1 MLKYPAGLPIVELS
15 QDNGNWQPVKAK
27 GKLVEAH
34 LNSTHG
40 MDAVRKLFPAR
51 GTQGKSYYGNQ
62 YKHLGAHQ
70 CQQPE

>member
-1 MLKYPAGLPIVELS
+1 MPRIKILKYPGGLPIIELS

-40 MDAVRKLFPAR
+40 MDAVRK
-51 GTQGKSYYGNQ
+51 
-62 YKHLGAHQ
+62 
-70 CQQPE
+70 